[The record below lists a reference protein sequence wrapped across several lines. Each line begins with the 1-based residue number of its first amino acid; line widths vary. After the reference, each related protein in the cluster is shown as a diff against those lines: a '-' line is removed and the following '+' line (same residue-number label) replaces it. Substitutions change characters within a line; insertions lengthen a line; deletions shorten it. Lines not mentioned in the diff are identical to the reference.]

1 MTAGP
6 TVRPRGV
13 ALILLILWGGIGS
26 AVPSHS
32 AATGGPPA
40 PVDGALES
48 TPWFDA
54 ETESLRPV
62 RVRTI
67 RDDSANRGSRW
78 LPTAKPI
85 PAAPAAGG
93 SAPTAAGGSG
103 LFGSGLTLG
112 NLIGWAVLAIML
124 VTVVGI
130 LVFVFSKTELDPLTG
145 PAKGAAGTI
154 TDEQTIERMKHL
166 PPELRRG
173 GVNLREEAE
182 RLMRLGDFDQAII
195 LLFGHQLLTLD
206 RAGRLR
212 LARGKTN
219 GRYLREVGATD
230 FELADRLGMTVR
242 AFERSYFGRHPL
254 GEADFRALWESNL
267 DIERSVRGPGEAAA

>member
-1 MTAGP
+1 MTAGR
-6 TVRPRGV
+6 TVRPLGL
-13 ALILLILWGGIGS
+13 ALILLILGGGIGS
-26 AVPSHS
+26 AVPPHS
-32 AATGGPPA
+32 AATGGPPG

-54 ETESLRPV
+54 ETEALRPV

-67 RDDSANRGSRW
+67 RDDSANRDSRW

-85 PAAPAAGG
+85 PASRTAGG
-93 SAPTAAGGSG
+93 SAPTAGSGSG
-103 LFGSGLTLG
+103 LFGSGLTPG

-124 VTVVGI
+124 ITVVGI
-130 LVFVFSKTELDPLTG
+130 LVFIFSKTELDPLAG
-145 PAKGAAGTI
+145 PARGAAGAI

-166 PPELRRG
+166 PEELRRS
-173 GVNLREEAE
+173 GVNLREEAK

-254 GEADFRALWESNL
+254 GEAEFRGLWQTNL
-267 DIERSVRGPGEAAA
+267 DIERSVQGFGEAAA